1 MFDICE
7 SVRSARPA
15 GVENVSVALMRQTG
29 KRSEER
35 AGEHR
40 TQVGSGQ
47 STNPGIELENPSY
60 KP

>member
-1 MFDICE
+1 M
-7 SVRSARPA
+7 RSARPA

-47 STNPGIELENPSY
+47 STNPGIELENPSS